1 MLKIAILSGFLVC
14 GSMAMADRS
23 TGEAV
28 DAKTNDAK
36 RAIKKGGNRVKEAVC
51 SEGDVKCLGK
61 KAKHRTEEGVD
72 YTKDKAKEL
81 KDQVD

>member
-1 MLKIAILSGFLVC
+1 MLKVAVLSGFLLC
-14 GSMAMADRS
+14 GSMAMAERT

-28 DAKTNDAK
+28 DAKANDAG
-36 RAIKKGGNRVKEAVC
+36 RALKKGGNRVKEAVC
-51 SEGDVKCLGK
+51 AEGDAKCLGK
-61 KAKHRTEEGVD
+61 KAKHRGQEGID